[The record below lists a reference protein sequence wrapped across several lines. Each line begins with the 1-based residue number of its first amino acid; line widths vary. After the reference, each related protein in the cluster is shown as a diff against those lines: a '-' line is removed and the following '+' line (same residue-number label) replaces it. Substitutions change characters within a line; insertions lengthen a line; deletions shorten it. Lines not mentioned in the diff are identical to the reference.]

1 MPKKSL
7 DVLLLFILV
16 IARVQIDTLAD
27 NVLPDRLADVRR
39 LVEGWWPAASLDRL
53 AHPQTDQVT
62 MLLWATAFGLVALYA
77 LVDLAAERPS
87 AAVWAWRLKLALVC
101 GIIGLLVFG
110 KTALLIGLRHQS
122 VPWSYSHDGGVIQTE
137 AVIDYFLAG
146 KNPYVEDYTQTAMA
160 QWGINEYRTALYH
173 YPYLPWTFV
182 FSAPFYLLSR
192 LTLGWYDQR
201 LVYLPLFAL
210 TLALVQAL
218 IPDRRGKLAALMLVG
233 LSPIMAE
240 DVIFGVSD
248 PFVLFWIVLAVWLIS
263 RAGAGSTSVLLASG
277 ALGLACAAKPTAWFL
292 VPFWLIYL
300 LRDSWGSNLIP
311 PLKAWPGLAL
321 TALKRGWT
329 LPVAALVLIGPWF
342 VWNPEAMID
351 DVWRWSAGQGETGYQ
366 IWGWGASNFVLAL
379 GWVSDRFAYWPFII
393 PQAIIGLPLLLWLIR
408 RQLRHNTLA
417 VMLYG
422 YVIFLFVFFFLS
434 RFMQSNYLGF
444 LGALLVPA
452 YFLCS
457 QTQTADSA

>member
-16 IARVQIDTLAD
+16 IARVEIDSLAD

-39 LVEGWWPAASLDRL
+39 LVEGWWPVASLDRL

-62 MLLWATAFGLVALYA
+62 MLLWATAFGLAALYA
-77 LVDLAAERPS
+77 LVDLAAQRKS
-87 AAVWAWRLKLALVC
+87 AVVWAGRLKLGLVC
-101 GIIGLLVFG
+101 AIIGLLVFG

-173 YPYLPWTFV
+173 FPYLPWTFV

-192 LTLGWYDQR
+192 FTLGWYDQR

-210 TLALVQAL
+210 TLWLVQAM
-218 IPDRRGKLAALMLVG
+218 IPDRRGKLLALMLVG
-233 LSPIMAE
+233 LNPIMAE

-248 PFVLFWIVLAVWLIS
+248 PFILFWIMLAVWLAQ
-263 RAGAGSTSVLLASG
+263 REVGGSKSALLASG

-292 VPFWLIYL
+292 VPFWLVYL
-300 LRDSWGSNLIP
+300 LRDCWGNGLIP
-311 PLKAWPGLAL
+311 PLKTWPGLAMML
-321 TALKRGWT
+321 LRRAWA
-329 LPVAALVLIGPWF
+329 LPVVALVLIGPWF
-342 VWNPEAMID
+342 AWNSDAMID

-393 PQAIIGLPLLLWLIR
+393 PQAIIGLPLLIWLIR
-408 RQLRHNTLA
+408 RQLLHNTLA

-422 YVIFLFVFFFLS
+422 YVVFLFVFFFLS

-452 YFLCS
+452 YFLWPP
-457 QTQTADSA
+457 TQTPDNV